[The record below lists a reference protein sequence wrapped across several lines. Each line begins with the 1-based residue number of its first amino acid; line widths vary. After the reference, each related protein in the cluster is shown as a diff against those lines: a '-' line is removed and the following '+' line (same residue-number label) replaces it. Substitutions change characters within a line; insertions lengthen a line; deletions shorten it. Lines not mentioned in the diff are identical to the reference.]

1 MRIKGALHVHSILS
15 HDGTMTIA
23 ELAAW
28 YRNKGYQ
35 FIAIGDHSQDLDEAA
50 VEIMKQQ
57 SAENSDAG
65 FLVIPGI
72 EFSCQGGI
80 HIFGM
85 GVTRLMA
92 EIDPV
97 RVSEGIRAHDGF
109 SVLAHQARL
118 RWECSAEL
126 LLAVEA
132 AEFWNVSYDGKY
144 LPSFKAAGALRK
156 MQLVN
161 PKLRP
166 VAGHDFHRKPTF
178 YDVGIEME
186 VDILGRDQ
194 ILAFMRCGAYQI
206 TSRFFRA
213 DPKSKISGAK
223 SVFLY
228 LMSRPLAA
236 ARTARNA
243 LSRWLT

>member
-109 SVLAHQARL
+109 SVLAHPSRR

-132 AEFWNVSYDGKY
+132 AEFN
-144 LPSFKAAGALRK
+144 
-156 MQLVN
+156 
-161 PKLRP
+161 
-166 VAGHDFHRKPTF
+166 
-178 YDVGIEME
+178 
-186 VDILGRDQ
+186 
-194 ILAFMRCGAYQI
+194 
-206 TSRFFRA
+206 
-213 DPKSKISGAK
+213 
-223 SVFLY
+223 
-228 LMSRPLAA
+228 
-236 ARTARNA
+236 
-243 LSRWLT
+243 